1 MPENIIPLL
10 VPFFIAG
17 IIAEA
22 IVAKRRKHRVYHTST
37 MVSDLGAGIASQ
49 VVEVFLKVLVVLLY
63 AWVYEH
69 WRVLE
74 FAEGSPWPWIIAFV
88 GIDLGFYWWHRF
100 SHVVN
105 VMWGVHVVHHHSED
119 FNLSVALRQPAF
131 ELATAIWFYVPLA
144 LFGVPAVVWV
154 TMYALNLF
162 FQFWVHTELV
172 DRLGPLEGILN
183 TPSAHRV
190 HHGINPKYLD
200 KNYGGIFML
209 WDRIFGTYQ
218 REEEPVVFGVTKP
231 LRNFNPVWAN
241 VEYFAQLAKQASGFP
256 SWRDKLW
263 VWWAHPG
270 WQPAEMGPSAPVP
283 EVSRDTY
290 RKYGPELPRPLR
302 RYIWLHFWVAFLGSG
317 AVMSLAPTVS
327 PGAMILPGIV
337 VLATLAALA
346 GLAEKKRWAYPLDV
360 ARQVATVALLAVHGL
375 SALSFVPAVSLL
387 AVVTF
392 LFAAL
397 HSRFRP
403 RAALAA
409 AA

>member
-1 MPENIIPLL
+1 MPENIIQLL
-10 VPFFIAG
+10 VPFFILG
-17 IIAEA
+17 IVVEA
-22 IVAKRRKHRVYHTST
+22 MVAKRRRRRVYNAST

-49 VVEVFLKVLVVLLY
+49 VVEIFLKVLIVLAY
-63 AWVYEH
+63 AWIYEH
-69 WRVLE
+69 WRLVT
-74 FAEGSPWPWIIAFV
+74 FADDSPWPWLIAFV
-88 GIDLGFYWWHRF
+88 GIDLGFYWWHRL

-131 ELATAIWFYVPLA
+131 ELATAIWFYAPLA
-144 LFGVPAVVWV
+144 LFGVPAAVWV

-172 DRLGPLEGILN
+172 GRLGPLEGILN

-209 WDRIFGTYQ
+209 WDRLFGTYQ

-241 VEYFAQLAKQASGFP
+241 FEYFAQVMKQGRGFRR
-256 SWRDKLW
+256 WRDKLF

-283 EVSRDTY
+283 EVSPSTY
-290 RKYGPELPRPLR
+290 RKYGPELPRSLR
-302 RYIWLHFWVAFLGSG
+302 RYVWAHFWIAFVGSG
-317 AVMSLAPTVS
+317 AVMSIAPTVE
-327 PGAMILPGIV
+327 PVAMILPGLV

-346 GLAEKKRWAYPLDV
+346 GLVERKPWAYPLDV
-360 ARQVATVALLAVHGL
+360 ARQLATIGLIAWHGPA
-375 SALSFVPAVSLL
+375 ALSTAPGFAL
-387 AVVTF
+387 AAIVTF
-392 LFAAL
+392 VFAAL
-397 HSRFRP
+397 HARFRP

-409 AA
+409 A

>member
-17 IIAEA
+17 IVAEA
-22 IVAKRRKHRVYHTST
+22 IVAKRRKHRVYNTST
-37 MVSDLGAGIASQ
+37 MVSDLGTGIASQ
-49 VVEVFLKVLVVLLY
+49 VVEIFLKVLVVLVY
-63 AWVYEH
+63 AWIYEH
-69 WRVLE
+69 WRLVT
-74 FAEGSPWPWIIAFV
+74 FADDSPWPWLIAFV

-131 ELATAIWFYVPLA
+131 ELATAIWFYAPLA
-144 LFGVPAVVWV
+144 LLGVPAVVWV

-172 DRLGPLEGILN
+172 GRLGPLEGIIN

-200 KNYGGIFML
+200 KNYGGIFVL

-231 LRNFNPVWAN
+231 LHNFNPVWAN
-241 VEYFAQLAKQASGFP
+241 FEYFAQLAKQARGFRT
-256 SWRDKLW
+256 WRDKLA

-270 WQPAEMGPSAPVP
+270 WQPAEMGPSPPVP
-283 EVSRDTY
+283 DVSPSTY
-290 RKYGPELPRPLR
+290 RKYAPELPRPLR
-302 RYIWLHFWVAFLGSG
+302 RYVWLHFWLAFIGSG

-327 PGAMILPGIV
+327 PVAMILPGLV

-346 GLAEKKRWAYPLDV
+346 GLAEKKPWAYPLDV
-360 ARQVATVALLAVHGL
+360 ARQLATIALLAFHGL
-375 SALSFVPAVSLL
+375 SALSFAPAAGLL

-392 LFAAL
+392 VFAAL
-397 HSRFRP
+397 HARFRP

-409 AA
+409 A

>member
-1 MPENIIPLL
+1 MSENIIQLL
-10 VPFFIAG
+10 VPFFILG
-17 IIAEA
+17 IVVEA
-22 IVAKRRKHRVYHTST
+22 VVAKRRQRRVYNGST

-49 VVEVFLKVLVVLLY
+49 VVEIFLKVLIVLGY
-63 AWVYEH
+63 AWIYEH
-69 WRVLE
+69 GRLVT
-74 FAEGSPWPWIIAFV
+74 FADDSPWPWLIAFV
-88 GIDLGFYWWHRF
+88 GIDLGFYWWHRL

-131 ELATAIWFYVPLA
+131 ELATAIWFYAPLA
-144 LFGVPAVVWV
+144 LLGVPAPVWV

-172 DRLGPLEGILN
+172 GRIGPLEGILN

-209 WDRIFGTYQ
+209 WDRLFGTYQ

-241 VEYFAQLAKQASGFP
+241 FEYFAQLAKQGRGFRRL
-256 SWRDKLW
+256 RDKLF

-270 WQPAEMGPSAPVP
+270 WQPAEMGTAPPIP
-283 EVSRDTY
+283 EVSPSTY

-302 RYIWLHFWVAFLGSG
+302 RYVWAHFLIAFVGSG
-317 AVMSLAPTVS
+317 AVMSIAAKATPA
-327 PGAMILPGIV
+327 AMILPGLV

-346 GLAEKKRWAYPLDV
+346 GLVEKKSWAYPLDV
-360 ARQVATVALLAVHGL
+360 ARQLATIALLAWHGP
-375 SALSFVPAVSLL
+375 SALSL
-387 AVVTF
+387 ARGLALAAFVTF

-397 HSRFRP
+397 HARFRP
-403 RAALAA
+403 RAALAV
-409 AA
+409 